1 MASFDTGEI
10 IFGQTLTLCSV
21 CFGGHISISNP
32 WLCCYSLTCAL
43 LIVVLYLAMDIAIV
57 D

>member
-21 CFGGHISISNP
+21 CFGGHISISNL